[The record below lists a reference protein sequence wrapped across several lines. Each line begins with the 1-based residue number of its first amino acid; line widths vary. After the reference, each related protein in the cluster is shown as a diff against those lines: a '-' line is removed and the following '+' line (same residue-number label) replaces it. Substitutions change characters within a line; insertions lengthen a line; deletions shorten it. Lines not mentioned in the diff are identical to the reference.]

1 MKKNEKR
8 GSKCHICEK
17 GFTKN
22 HSKKNVDVNYSAIKA
37 AMANVICKFLF
48 LVQVSILS
56 QQILSVYVYIVS
68 KFFFNCC
75 AFFFYLLFKWCT
87 KTQCLHKINK
97 YIFSIGYLI

>member
-1 MKKNEKR
+1 MKKGVRNVTFVK
-8 GSKCHICEK
+8 KVLLKI
-17 GFTKN
+17 TL
-22 HSKKNVDVNYSAIKA
+22 KKNVDVNYSAIKA

-75 AFFFYLLFKWCT
+75 AFFFLFV
-87 KTQCLHKINK
+87 I
-97 YIFSIGYLI
+97 

>member
-56 QQILSVYVYIVS
+56 QQILSVYEYC
-68 KFFFNCC
+68 F
-75 AFFFYLLFKWCT
+75 
-87 KTQCLHKINK
+87 
-97 YIFSIGYLI
+97 